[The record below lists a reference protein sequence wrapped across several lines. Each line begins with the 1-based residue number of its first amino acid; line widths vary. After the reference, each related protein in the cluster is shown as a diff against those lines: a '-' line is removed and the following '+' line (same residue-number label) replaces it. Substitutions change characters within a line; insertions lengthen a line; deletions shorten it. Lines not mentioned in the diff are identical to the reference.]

1 MNSELDQLSVDT
13 IRNLTLDAVQKAH
26 HGHLGMPLGAA
37 PLGYTLWRY
46 FLKVN
51 PANTE
56 WFDRDRFV
64 LSAGHGSMLLYSLL
78 HLAGFPLSIADIKQF
93 RQLHSPTPGHP
104 EYGKTAGVDAS
115 TGPLGQGF
123 AMGVGMAIAEAHLA
137 DRFNKPNFPVIN
149 HYTYVIS
156 GDGDFEEGVCQ
167 EAASL
172 AGNLGLNKLIVL
184 WDANKV
190 TSDADLTAS
199 NTENELQK
207 FAAMGWNTL
216 EVADGNNCRE
226 IYNALS
232 AAKRCSDKPT
242 LIKVN
247 TIIGYGSTL
256 QGTNAIH
263 SDPVSE
269 QEAEHMKEQFGF
281 TDKEDFYVPEE
292 VKQWFSVVK
301 ERGAKAEQN
310 WLNLKQNY
318 VKQFPQLGQQLE
330 QIMTNELA
338 LPDFTNIKITGELAT
353 RAASGKVLN
362 DIYQQYPILV
372 GGSGDL
378 GTSNKTTIN
387 NKFFMSKHRYQGPNI
402 YFGIREFSMAA
413 IANGITLHGG
423 LRGYTGTF
431 LVFSDYMRS
440 AIRQAAIMNTPT
452 IFVFTHDSLYVGQ
465 DGPTH
470 QPVEQ
475 LMSLRAMPNIT
486 VFRPA
491 DNNEVKTAWQL
502 ALKSTTTPTAIILN
516 RQPVPQ
522 LAGSDSI
529 KAEKGAYIISEAAN
543 NNPTGI
549 IIATGSE
556 VSLAITAQTIL
567 ADQGV
572 YVRVISMPSWE
583 LFSEQTP
590 EYQTKILPVNI
601 KNRMSIELGATM
613 GWQQYVG
620 LDGVRMGYDHF
631 GESAPASDII
641 KMIDFTPQHAA
652 QLYLNSFPK

>member
-93 RQLHSPTPGHP
+93 RQLHSLTPGHP

-269 QEAEHMKEQFGF
+269 QEAEYMKEQFGF
-281 TDKEDFYVPEE
+281 TDKEAFYVPEE
-292 VKQWFSVVK
+292 VKQWFSAVK

-318 VKQFPQLGQQLE
+318 VKQFPQLGQQIE

-556 VSLAITAQTIL
+556 VSLAIAAQTIL

>member
-93 RQLHSPTPGHP
+93 RQLHSLTPGHP

-269 QEAEHMKEQFGF
+269 QEAEYMKEQFGF

-292 VKQWFSVVK
+292 VKQWFSAVK

-475 LMSLRAMPNIT
+475 LMSLRALPNIT

-556 VSLAITAQTIL
+556 VSLAIAAQTIL

>member
-93 RQLHSPTPGHP
+93 RQLHSLTPGHP

-172 AGNLGLNKLIVL
+172 AGNLGLNRLIVL

-292 VKQWFSVVK
+292 VKQWFSAVK

-310 WLNLKQNY
+310 WLSLKQNY
-318 VKQFPQLGQQLE
+318 LEQFPQLGQQLE

-338 LPDFTNIKITGELAT
+338 LPDFTDIKITGELAT

-470 QPVEQ
+470 QPIEQ

-502 ALKSTTTPTAIILN
+502 ALKSATTPTAIILN

-556 VSLAITAQTIL
+556 VSLAIAAQTIL

-620 LDGVRMGYDHF
+620 LNGVRMGYDHF

>member
-93 RQLHSPTPGHP
+93 RQLHSLTPGHP

-292 VKQWFSVVK
+292 VKQWFSAVK

-310 WLNLKQNY
+310 WLSLKQNY
-318 VKQFPQLGQQLE
+318 LEQFPQLGQQLE

-338 LPDFTNIKITGELAT
+338 LPDFTDIKITGELAT

-556 VSLAITAQTIL
+556 VSLAIAAQTIL

>member
-93 RQLHSPTPGHP
+93 RQLHSLTPGHP

-269 QEAEHMKEQFGF
+269 QEAEYMKEQFGF

-292 VKQWFSVVK
+292 VKQWFSAVK

-310 WLNLKQNY
+310 WLSLKQNY

-502 ALKSTTTPTAIILN
+502 ALKSTTTPIAIILN

-556 VSLAITAQTIL
+556 VSLAIVAQTIL

-620 LDGVRMGYDHF
+620 LNGVRMGYDHF

>member
-93 RQLHSPTPGHP
+93 RQLHSLTPGHP

-199 NTENELQK
+199 NTENELKK

-216 EVADGNNCRE
+216 EVADGNNCCE

-292 VKQWFSVVK
+292 VKQWFSAVK

-310 WLNLKQNY
+310 WLSLKQNY

-423 LRGYTGTF
+423 IRGYTGTF

-556 VSLAITAQTIL
+556 VSLAIAAQTIL

-620 LDGVRMGYDHF
+620 LNGVRMGYDHF

>member
-93 RQLHSPTPGHP
+93 RQLHSLTPGHP

-172 AGNLGLNKLIVL
+172 AGNLGLNRLIVL

-292 VKQWFSVVK
+292 VKQWFSAVK

-310 WLNLKQNY
+310 WLSLKQNY
-318 VKQFPQLGQQLE
+318 LEQFPQLGQQLE

-556 VSLAITAQTIL
+556 VSLAIAAQTIL

>member
-93 RQLHSPTPGHP
+93 RQLHSLTPGHP

-190 TSDADLTAS
+190 TSDANLTAS

-292 VKQWFSVVK
+292 VKQWFSAVK

-310 WLNLKQNY
+310 WLSLKQNY
-318 VKQFPQLGQQLE
+318 LEQFPQLGQQLE

-556 VSLAITAQTIL
+556 VSLAIAAQTIL